1 MLKLDSKRDYSP
13 VNVNLD
19 VKPEDYPNMALE
31 QEVAALRDEIQKLTA
46 VTTKLLETRVEAI
59 ETVRAAAA
67 PEKKAAPKA
76 EKPKEEAP
84 KEEAPKTE
92 KQPAPKEEA
101 PKEEAPKAEKQPLS
115 SPLADDDFTDAGLK
129 THVSQYVNLGG
140 SEATPI
146 TKEEREAR
154 MAKVRETLAHEK
166 IQAATVAEVP
176 EKLRKAFRKKINDYM
191 AEIKENGWLTAAA
204 EDGASAEEEDDL

>member
-1 MLKLDSKRDYSP
+1 
-13 VNVNLD
+13 
-19 VKPEDYPNMALE
+19 MALE

-76 EKPKEEAP
+76 EKAKEEAPKAEAPKAEAP

-92 KQPAPKEEA
+92 KQP
-101 PKEEAPKAEKQPLS
+101 EKQPLS
-115 SPLADDDFTDAGLK
+115 SPLADDDYTDAGLK

-204 EDGASAEEEDDL
+204 DEAAEADEVDDL